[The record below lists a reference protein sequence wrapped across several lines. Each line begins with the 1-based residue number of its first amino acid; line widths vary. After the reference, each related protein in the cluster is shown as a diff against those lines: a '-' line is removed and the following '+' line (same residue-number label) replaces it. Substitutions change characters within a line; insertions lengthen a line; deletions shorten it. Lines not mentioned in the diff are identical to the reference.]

1 MALIIQWSKKADN
14 SFDKI
19 LEYLLLEWGE
29 NVTRSFTKKVFDF
42 LDILSEFP
50 ELGTIENSEKGIRGF
65 IIVKQIIVF
74 YKITGQKIILL
85 DFFDTRQHPE
95 KKKY

>member
-1 MALIIQWSKKADN
+1 MALIIQWSKKADK

-19 LEYLLLEWGE
+19 LAYLLLEWGE
-29 NVTRSFTKKVFDF
+29 SLSRSFTKKVFDF
-42 LDILSEFP
+42 LDILSEFS
-50 ELGTIENSEKGIRGF
+50 ELGTIENPEKGIRGF
-65 IIVKQIIVF
+65 LIVKQIVVF
-74 YKITGQKIILL
+74 YKITEKEIIIL

>member
-1 MALIIQWSKKADN
+1 MALKIQWSKKADK

-19 LEYLLLEWGE
+19 LTYLLLEWGE
-29 NVTRSFTKKVFDF
+29 NVARPFVKKVFDF

-50 ELGTIENSEKGIRGF
+50 ELGTIENLEKGIRGF
-65 IIVKQIIVF
+65 LIVKQIVVF
-74 YKITGQKIILL
+74 YKITEKEIILL
-85 DFFDTRQHPE
+85 DFFDTSQHPE

>member
-1 MALIIQWSKKADN
+1 MALIIQWSKKADK

-19 LEYLLLEWGE
+19 LAYLLLEWGE
-29 NVTRSFTKKVFDF
+29 SLSRSFTKKVFDF

-50 ELGTIENSEKGIRGF
+50 ELGTIENPEKGIRGF
-65 IIVKQIIVF
+65 LIVKQIVVF
-74 YKITGQKIILL
+74 YKITEKEIILL